1 MEFWAI
7 IVKLLYQILYY
18 VQKYLDILQQLPL
31 HIGQCHPG
39 QVRGATEVIGGHVC
53 GCLLRSMG
61 AFFEYGH
68 TICSG
73 IM

>member
-1 MEFWAI
+1 MKDDEILLNGMVAI

-61 AFFEYGH
+61 AG
-68 TICSG
+68 
-73 IM
+73 